1 MDIAEIYS
9 VYQKANKV
17 CTDTRTLESG
27 DLFFALK
34 GDHFD
39 GNRYAEVAIAQG
51 ALAAVVDDPAL
62 KAAPNC
68 IWVKDV
74 LTTLQDLALFHR
86 RRFTIPFLAITGSNG
101 KTTTKELVYR
111 VMAQK
116 FAAFATRGNLNNH
129 IGIPLTILSIPD
141 SCTFAII
148 EMGANHQGEIAS
160 YCRYTEPD
168 YGLITNIGKAHLEG
182 FGGLSGVRKGK
193 GELFDFLKSRE
204 QLIFLNMRQ
213 EALIEMM
220 REKGL
225 VRVQAYG
232 EDQAENSVSLL
243 AAQPFI
249 QYETLGQ
256 KIDTNL
262 SGVYNFENIVTAIA
276 VGRYFQVPEASI
288 HAAVSAYAPDNN
300 RSQWMKIGEDTFF
313 LDAYNANPSS
323 MRAAIESFRQ
333 YPASPKGLVLGDM
346 LEMGDVAVAEHR
358 AIAQIILEGGFQQVF
373 LCGPLMKTAA
383 DLIPNAFWA
392 IDVEALKI
400 LWEEHKSKGAHWLIK
415 GSRGMK
421 LERLMPKAS

>member
-1 MDIAEIYS
+1 MDIAAIYS

-17 CTDTRTLESG
+17 CTDTRALEKN

-39 GNRYAEVAIAQG
+39 GNQYAIAALEKG
-51 ALAAVVDDPAL
+51 ALAAVVDDPEL
-62 KAAPNC
+62 KAIPNC
-68 IWVKDV
+68 IWVPNV
-74 LTTLQDLALFHR
+74 LSTLQAIALYHR

-101 KTTTKELVYR
+101 KTTTKELVQR

-116 FAAFATRGNLNNH
+116 YTAFATKGNLNNH
-129 IGIPLTILSIPD
+129 IGIPLTLLSIPE

-168 YGLITNIGKAHLEG
+168 FGLITNIGKAHLEG

-193 GELFDFLKSRE
+193 GELYDFLKSQE

-213 EALIEMM
+213 VALIEMM

-232 EDQAENSVSLL
+232 QDQTEDAVKLIAE
-243 AAQPFI
+243 QPFI
-249 QYETLGQ
+249 QYETLGKQ
-256 KIDTNL
+256 IETNL

-276 VGRYFQVPEASI
+276 VGRYFQVPEEAI
-288 HAAVSAYAPDNN
+288 HAAIASYAPDNN
-300 RSQWMKIGEDTFF
+300 RSQWMRIGEDTFL

-333 YPASPKGLVLGDM
+333 YPATQKGLVLGDM
-346 LEMGDVAVAEHR
+346 LEMGEAATMEHR
-358 AIAQIILEGGFQQVF
+358 AIAQLIMEGGFQQVF

-383 DLIPNAFWA
+383 DLIPNSFWA
-392 IDVEALKI
+392 KDVDELKMV
-400 LWEEHKSKGAHWLIK
+400 WQEHKLNAAHWLIK

-421 LERLMPKAS
+421 LERLLPSQ